1 MGDSRAHEEWKTA
14 RLDGKTVIIT
24 GANTGIGKE
33 TTKDLAKRGAHII
46 MACRDTEKGDAATKE
61 IIEETGNS
69 NIVVKK
75 LNLADTKSIREFA
88 EQINNEQQQVNILI
102 NNAGVMMC
110 PYLKTEDG
118 FELQFGVNHLGHF
131 LLTYLLIDL
140 LKRSTPARIINV
152 SSVAHKMGTIQFDD
166 LNSEKSY
173 SSVKA
178 YGQSKLANILFT
190 RKLARKLEGTSVSVF
205 ALHPG
210 VVRTELAR
218 HLNPVTR
225 FGLALLRPFTK
236 SPENGAQTTS
246 YCAVAPGLEKETG
259 QYFSDCDR
267 APCSAAAC
275 NDKTAKKLWE
285 VSCQMLEIDWQ

>member
-1 MGDSRAHEEWKTA
+1 
-14 RLDGKTVIIT
+14 
-24 GANTGIGKE
+24 
-33 TTKDLAKRGAHII
+33 

>member
-1 MGDSRAHEEWKTA
+1 MGENRANEDWRTA

-33 TTKDLAKRGAHII
+33 STKELAKRGAHII
-46 MACRDTEKGDAATKE
+46 MACRDTEKADAAAKE
-61 IIEETGNS
+61 IIEETGNP
-69 NIVVKK
+69 NVVVKK
-75 LNLADTKSIREFA
+75 LNLADIKSIREFA

-140 LKRSTPARIINV
+140 LKRSSPARIINV
-152 SSVAHKMGTIQFDD
+152 SSTAHKMGTIQFDD

-178 YGQSKLANILFT
+178 YAQSKLANILFT
-190 RKLARKLEGTSVSVF
+190 KELARKLE
-205 ALHPG
+205 G

-225 FGLALLRPFTK
+225 FGLSLLRPFTK
-236 SPENGAQTTS
+236 SPEHGAKTTN
-246 YCAVAPGLEKETG
+246 YCAIAPGLEKETG
-259 QYFSDCDR
+259 QYFSDCDL

-275 NDKTAKKLWE
+275 DDETAKKLWE